1 MTRFLR
7 CLRALAFVF
16 AVICAT
22 HAPDVHAQT
31 TGTIKGIVI
40 DEGGLAIPA
49 VLVTVSSESLI
60 GGAQQQSTDGNG
72 RFLFANL
79 PPGDYNVKFDKPGF
93 TRLEKPNLNV
103 LIGRSV
109 NLTIELPL
117 ATASEE
123 YIVEETRP
131 TLDTEQASTGEVLQK
146 EFLQKVPSGR
156 SYQSVVSA
164 TPGVI
169 GGGNPNVGGAGYN
182 ENTYL
187 LDGVQITDPVTG
199 TFSLNFNFDAIEQ
212 IEVLTGAFDAE
223 HPQSLGGVINIVT
236 ETGTNQLEFD
246 TSIYYKTSSF
256 VPKIDARYGA
266 DGAELAPTGF
276 DSSSQFTEFSARLSG
291 PIIRDRAWFIISYS
305 RVNSLYTNVGVDLPR
320 DYEGH
325 YVMAK
330 LTTQPNP
337 SHRFQV
343 LVQSDPTSIDNT
355 EQGSRFIEPEAQGRQ
370 AQGGVLG
377 SVTWDW
383 FISPELFVETVVSYQ
398 NSYIDVTGVPC
409 THDKSLGYHACEENE
424 PENSLDFTTP
434 SRLGINLAFD
444 RDNYYLIYVDDR
456 WRYRAQTKVSLLQR
470 EFIGFHDIKAGAEVD
485 YVKFD
490 WLVGYPG
497 NQYYVDLNL
506 EAYDPDTYMNYY
518 WVESSAPFH
527 LQQNGLHYGMFL
539 QDVWKPV
546 TNLTVRY
553 GLRYDYSI
561 QRADTNEA
569 VISNGVFGPR
579 FYAIWDPWGD
589 ERTKFFGGYGRFND
603 LGRLGTVSGQ
613 NQSGFAYKLYVG
625 ELFGGFASEPSGM
638 ADEVPYENS
647 NTALDDLAAP
657 HSDEFVIG
665 AEREIIQDL
674 VFGLTFTAKFTEN
687 VYTYDELNQIWDED
701 GYNTIG
707 TIDGTNDVLYR
718 LRTPY
723 EARRDYY
730 QTDVQM
736 KKNFSDRWLLLA
748 TYTYTV
754 SRGTTQTANTA
765 GLSVP
770 PQYEYA
776 YGNLCTDVRHQF
788 KAFGAY
794 DLPNDPWTT
803 TLSFAL
809 EFYSGSPTTRY
820 YYTPDTNQLAW
831 QLKSPVGE
839 YGRSE
844 PVLYFDIGVQQ
855 KIHVRKGDL
864 IASLTVFNLFNMQQ
878 ADSYYS
884 VGYGE
889 PRWVIYSRQEP
900 LNVSGGL
907 RYTF

>member
-16 AVICAT
+16 TVIFAA
-22 HAPDVHAQT
+22 HGPAAYAQT
-31 TGTIKGIVI
+31 TGIVKGIVI

-49 VLVTVSSESLI
+49 VLVTVASESLI

-72 RFLFANL
+72 RFIFANL
-79 PPGDYNVKFDKPGF
+79 PPGRYSVKFDKPGF
-93 TRLEKPNLNV
+93 SRLEKSKIDV

-131 TLDTEQASTGEVLQK
+131 TLDTEAASTGVVLQK
-146 EFLQKVPSGR
+146 EFLDKVPSGR

-169 GGGNPNVGGAGYN
+169 GGGNPNMAGAGYN

-212 IEVLTGAFDAE
+212 IEVLTGAYDAE
-223 HPQSLGGVINIVT
+223 FPQSLGGIINIVT

-246 TSIYYKTSSF
+246 TSIWYSTTAIT
-256 VPKIDARYGA
+256 PRLDARYAA
-266 DGAELAPTGF
+266 DGAELAPTAF
-276 DSSSQFTEFSARLSG
+276 DSSSNFIQFNSKLSG

-305 RVNSLYTNVGVDLPR
+305 LTRTQNTNVGVDLPR

-343 LVQSDPTSIDNT
+343 LLQTNPTSIDNT
-355 EQGSRFIEPEAQGRQ
+355 QQSSRFIEPEAQGRQ
-370 AQGGVLG
+370 AQGGLVA
-377 SVTWDW
+377 SATWDW
-383 FISPELFVETVVSYQ
+383 FISPELFVETVLSYQ
-398 NSYIDVTGVPC
+398 NIYIDVTGVPC
-409 THDKSLGYHACEENE
+409 THNQDLGYHPCQEDE
-424 PENSLDFTTP
+424 PENSLDFETP
-434 SRLGINLAFD
+434 ARLGINLAFD
-444 RDNYYLIYVDDR
+444 RDNFYQIYVDDR
-456 WRYRAQTKVSLLQR
+456 YRYRAQTKVSLLQR
-470 EFIGFHDIKAGAEVD
+470 EFIGFHDFKAGVEVE
-485 YVKFD
+485 YTRFD
-490 WLVGYPG
+490 WLIGFPG
-497 NQYYVDLNL
+497 NQYYYDLNL
-506 EAYDPDTYMNYY
+506 SAYDPDTYENYY

-527 LQQNGLHYGMFL
+527 LQQTGFKTGVFV

-546 TNLTVRY
+546 SNLTIRY
-553 GLRYDYSI
+553 GMRYDYTI
-561 QRADTNEA
+561 QRSDTQDA
-569 VISNGVFGPR
+569 VVNNGVFGPR
-579 FYAIWDPWGD
+579 FYAVWDPWGD
-589 ERTKFFGGYGRFND
+589 ERTKFYGGYGRFND
-603 LGRLGTVSGQ
+603 LGTLGTSSGQ
-613 NQSGFAYKLYVG
+613 NQSGFAYKLYLG
-625 ELFGGFASEPSGM
+625 ELFGNFSSEAGQM
-638 ADEVPYENS
+638 ANEYEYENT
-647 NTALDDLAAP
+647 NTALDELAAP

-665 AEREIIQDL
+665 GERELIQDV
-674 VFGLTFTAKFTEN
+674 VFGVTFTAKFTEN
-687 VYTYDELNQIWDED
+687 IYTYDELNQVWDED

-707 TIDGTNDVLYR
+707 TIDGSNDVLYR

-730 QTDVQM
+730 QTDVGFR
-736 KKNFSDRWLLLA
+736 KNFSDRWQLLA
-748 TYTYTV
+748 VYTYTV
-754 SRGTTQTANTA
+754 SRGTTQTSSGS

-770 PQYEYA
+770 PQWEYS
-776 YGNLCTDVRHQF
+776 YGNLSTDVRHQV
-788 KAFGAY
+788 KMGASY

-803 TLSFAL
+803 TLGFQVQY
-809 EFYSGSPTTRY
+809 YSGRPTTRY
-820 YYTPDTNQLAW
+820 YYTPDTNQLSW
-831 QLKSPVGE
+831 QLKSPIGE
-839 YGRSE
+839 YSRSE
-844 PVLYFDIGVQQ
+844 PELYVDIQIKQ
-855 KIHVRKGDL
+855 KIHVRKGDMV
-864 IASLTVFNLFNMQQ
+864 ANLMILNVLNMQQ

-889 PRWVIYSRQEP
+889 PRWVIYSRQDP
-900 LNVSGGL
+900 LSVMAGL
-907 RYTF
+907 QYKF